1 MQRYLDPTND
11 SVFKK
16 IFCDLERF
24 KEFINAV
31 LELPEGL
38 RIKAIEFIP
47 VKQVPMLDK
56 GNKKHI

>member
-16 IFCDLERF
+16 IFRDLERF

-31 LELPEGL
+31 LEPPEGL
-38 RIKAIEFIP
+38 RIKAIEFIS
-47 VKQVPMLDK
+47 VEQVPMLDK

>member
-16 IFCDLERF
+16 IFRDLERF

-31 LELPEGL
+31 LELPEWL
-38 RIKAIEFIP
+38 
-47 VKQVPMLDK
+47 
-56 GNKKHI
+56 

>member
-11 SVFKK
+11 SVLKK
-16 IFCDLERF
+16 IFRDLERF

-47 VKQVPMLDK
+47 VEQVPMLDK

>member
-16 IFCDLERF
+16 IFRDLERF

-47 VKQVPMLDK
+47 VEQVPLDK

>member
-16 IFCDLERF
+16 IFRDLERF

-31 LELPEGL
+31 LALPEGL

-47 VKQVPMLDK
+47 VEQVPMLDK
-56 GNKKHI
+56 GDKKHI

>member
-1 MQRYLDPTND
+1 M
-11 SVFKK
+11 FKK
-16 IFCDLERF
+16 IFRDLERF

-31 LELPEGL
+31 FELPEGL

-47 VKQVPMLDK
+47 VEQVPMRDK

>member
-16 IFCDLERF
+16 IFRDLEKF

-47 VKQVPMLDK
+47 VEQVPMLDK

>member
-16 IFCDLERF
+16 IFRDLERF

-47 VKQVPMLDK
+47 VEQVPMLDK